1 MRSFIRSAL
10 LGAAGLVALSLS
22 AHAVGSTAVTDT
34 PLFKSTTTTMPMQ
47 LAFGGMYKQS
57 QSTKPKKKKTKK
69 EEVDSSGSARPLHR
83 HELKSGAT
91 CPGLFHVSRQRA
103 AQCVLE

>member
-1 MRSFIRSAL
+1 MATVCLGANTQAVGWRLSGFFTITARTADQQPIEVSVMRSFIRSAL

-57 QSTKPKKKKTKK
+57 QSTKAKKAKKKK
-69 EEVDSSGSARPLHR
+69 
-83 HELKSGAT
+83 
-91 CPGLFHVSRQRA
+91 
-103 AQCVLE
+103 